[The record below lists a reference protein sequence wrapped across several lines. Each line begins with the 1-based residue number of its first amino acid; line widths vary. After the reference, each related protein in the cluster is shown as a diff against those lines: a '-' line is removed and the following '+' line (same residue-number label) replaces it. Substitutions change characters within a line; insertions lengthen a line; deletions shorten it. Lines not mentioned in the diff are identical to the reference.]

1 MTLRQ
6 RTAPA
11 LILLSL
17 GFLFLN
23 VTGALSSAQAQ
34 IVQVTAAN
42 PTSTAQGTTNLN
54 VKVIGKGFK
63 NGANAKWFVTGT
75 TDPGGVTVNS
85 TAFVNSGELTANITV
100 ADSAVIANFD
110 IQVLNSDG
118 RGGKGTELF
127 AVIAKGGSAST
138 CPSLSPAATGNTN
151 CYSVQAGCLDTTFGG
166 SGFVH
171 TDPDGPSYSSFI
183 NSLVMQSDGKII
195 VAGQATDNANGTGAD
210 FLLSR
215 FNSDGSVDTSFGSVN
230 PSNPSLRLGYVM
242 TAFTTGSDLAS
253 SVALQTDGKIVAGG
267 SASPGG
273 FAVARYNNDGTL
285 DGAFANGGKTIIDF
299 ASAASV
305 RQLVIQSDGKII
317 LAGEAGSPSQFGLA
331 RLNQNGTLDS
341 TFGSAGKLV
350 VNPSD
355 LKRGNGF
362 AWSVALQRI
371 PAVTGEE
378 RIVVAGWATEN
389 LFGGST
395 ASTFALMRFRPN
407 GAIDTTFGN
416 NGRAYVP
423 FFGFTDQIR
432 QIAIDSANR
441 IVAAG
446 NVRTGNDSC
455 GSYIQDYG
463 VTRLTTN
470 GALDT
475 TLGGGKQTADIY
487 GGADNVYGLALQ
499 SDGKIIIAGYA
510 HSSDL
515 TLKDFALLRLNADG
529 TRDSSFGLLGNGVV
543 TTDFFGLADYAIAVA
558 VQPNDGKIVVAG
570 SITVSSSNG
579 GEVAVARYWP

>member
-1 MTLRQ
+1 MKPRHKSAPTLLQ
-6 RTAPA
+6 
-11 LILLSL
+11 LSL
-17 GFLFLN
+17 GFFFLCA
-23 VTGALSSAQAQ
+23 VGGLSSAQAQ
-34 IVQVTAAN
+34 QVQVTAAD
-42 PTSTAQGTTNLN
+42 PASTAQGTINLN
-54 VKVIGKGFK
+54 VKVTGKGFK
-63 NGANAKWFVTGT
+63 NGAKAKWFVTGT

-85 TAFVNSGELTANITV
+85 TTFVSSGELTANITV
-100 ADSAVIANFD
+100 ADTAVIANFD

-127 AVIAKGGSAST
+127 AVSAKGASGSV

-151 CYSVQAGCLDTTFGG
+151 CYSVLAGCLDTSFGG

-171 TDPDGPSYSSFI
+171 SDPDGPSHSSYI
-183 NSLVMQSDGKII
+183 NGSVIQSDGKII
-195 VAGQATDNANGTGAD
+195 VVGQVTNTANGTGTD
-210 FLLSR
+210 FVVLR
-215 FNSDGSVDTSFGSVN
+215 FNSDGSIDTSFGSVN

-242 TAFTTGSDLAS
+242 TAFTTSSDWAS
-253 SVALQTDGKIVAGG
+253 SVGLQTDGKIVVGG
-267 SASPGG
+267 FASPGG

-285 DGAFANGGKTIIDF
+285 DTAFASGGKTIIDF

-305 RQLVIQSDGKII
+305 RQLVIQSDGKIV
-317 LAGEAGSPSQFGLA
+317 LAGEGGAPSQFGLA

-341 TFGSAGKLV
+341 TFGSGGKLI

-371 PAVTGEE
+371 PAVIGEE
-378 RIVVAGWATEN
+378 RIVVGGWATEN
-389 LFGGST
+389 PFGGST
-395 ASTFALMRFRPN
+395 ASTFALMRFRPS
-407 GAIDTTFGN
+407 GAVDTTFGN

-423 FFGFTDQIR
+423 FFGFNDQSR

-446 NVRTGNDSC
+446 IVHTGNDSC
-455 GSYIQDYG
+455 GAYVQDYG
-463 VTRLTTN
+463 VARLTTN

-475 TLGGGKQTADIY
+475 TFGGGKQTADIY

-499 SDGKIIIAGYA
+499 LDGKILLSGYA

-558 VQPNDGKIVVAG
+558 IQPGDGKIVVAG
-570 SITVSSSNG
+570 TIDGPSSK